1 MAAKLYTPGTH
12 SGIERSQHLSG
23 RTALVTGGARR
34 VGAAIVR
41 ALHGAGANVVI
52 HCHRSLAAARALA
65 SELEDVRPDSTAV
78 IACDLLDTAA
88 LPRLLGQAHERFA
101 ALHLLVN
108 NASTFYPTPLG
119 EITLADWDDL
129 IGTNLRAPLLLA
141 QAAAPELRRTQGAVL
156 NIVDIHGLRPLRNHA
171 VYSVAK
177 AGLIMLTR
185 ALARE
190 LAPEVRVNAIAPG
203 PVLWPEAPMAEE
215 QKAAIIDKTPLHRH
229 GSPADVAR
237 AVLFF
242 ASEAP
247 FVTGQILA
255 VDGGRSIGW

>member
-1 MAAKLYTPGTH
+1 MAAKLYTPGTD
-12 SGIERSQHLSG
+12 SGIEPTQHLSG

-65 SELEDVRPDSTAV
+65 SELENARPDSTAV
-78 IACDLLDTAA
+78 IACDLLDTAE
-88 LPRLLGQAHERFA
+88 LPRLISQTHERFA

-119 EITLADWDDL
+119 KITLADWDDL
-129 IGTNLRAPLLLA
+129 IGTNLRAPLLL
-141 QAAAPELRRTQGAVL
+141 AAAPELRRTQGAVL
-156 NIVDIHGLRPLRNHA
+156 NIVDIHGLRPLRDHA

-203 PVLWPEAPMAEE
+203 PVLWPEAPMADE